1 MVLTVTKG
9 HKRQLLL
16 GTSLTNYQLLL
27 RKGERT
33 PPKSICLT
41 NGNSCTYIVSIKY
54 EVLQKDAD
62 IKLHCNGKKK
72 PDKKTKPQNKLS
84 RRFLPFFPLQDKQC
98 QVESSDSFK
107 DNLKSKFVKQR
118 MQQAAPPS

>member
-1 MVLTVTKG
+1 MRFCK
-9 HKRQLLL
+9 KMQI
-16 GTSLTNYQLLL
+16 SN
-27 RKGERT
+27 
-33 PPKSICLT
+33 
-41 NGNSCTYIVSIKY
+41 CT
-54 EVLQKDAD
+54 AM
-62 IKLHCNGKKK
+62 GKKK